1 MILNVLLVEPFFSG
15 SHQAWAES
23 YQHCSQHNV
32 DILSLPGR
40 HWKWRMHGGAVSLAQ
55 QFLKQTKS
63 TDLILATDMLDL
75 AVFLG
80 LSRTKAVNLPTVL
93 YFHENQIS
101 YPWSPTDQD
110 TKSGRNNHYGFIN
123 YTSALSADAIFFN
136 SSYHQ
141 NSFFQGLRP
150 FLQQFPDHQMLSTIE
165 EIAEKSKVLPLGMNL
180 KRFDAFRTAPLPG
193 PARILWNHRWEYDKN
208 PTEFFQTLFRLK
220 SEGIAFEVIILGA
233 AYKKKPPIFA
243 EAAQKLSDRI
253 VHMGFAEDFASY
265 AKYLWQ
271 ADILPVTGTQDF
283 FGGSVVEAMYCNCF
297 PLLPHRLAY
306 PEHIPSAFHGQYLY
320 GDATAYYAQL
330 KTAILKVE
338 ETRQSILVQN
348 FVKHY
353 DWSILASTYDQN
365 LQTIVAKNSKKF

>member
-1 MILNVLLVEPFFSG
+1 MNVLLVEPFLSG
-15 SHQAWAES
+15 SHQTWAKS

-32 DILSLPGR
+32 DILALPGR

-55 QFLKQTKS
+55 QFLKQAKQ

-80 LSRTKAVNLPTVL
+80 LSRAKSVNLPTVL

-110 TKSGRNNHYGFIN
+110 AKLGRNNHYGFIN
-123 YTSALSADAIFFN
+123 YTSALSASAIFFN

-141 NSFFQGLRP
+141 NSFLQGLKP
-150 FLQQFPDHQMLSTIE
+150 FLQQFPDHQELSTIAA
-165 EIAEKSKVLPLGMNL
+165 ISGKAKVLPLGMNL
-180 KRFDAFRTAPLPG
+180 KKFDTFRTVPSPG

-208 PTEFFQTLFRLK
+208 PTEFFQVLFRLK
-220 SEGIAFEVIILGA
+220 AEGIAFEVIILGA
-233 AYKKKPPIFA
+233 AYKKQPPIFA
-243 EAAQKLSDRI
+243 EAAKKLADRI
-253 VHMGFAEDFASY
+253 LHMGFAEDFASY

-271 ADILPVTGTQDF
+271 SDILPVTGKQDF

-306 PEHIPSAFHGQYLY
+306 PEHIPSAFHSQHLY
-320 GDATAYYAQL
+320 ENSAAYYTQL
-330 KTAILKVE
+330 KSAILSVE
-338 ETRQSILVQN
+338 EIRKSIFVQN

-353 DWSILASTYDQN
+353 DWSILAPTYDQS
-365 LQTIVAKNSKKF
+365 LQAIVEKTSK